1 MAQPTAPLLS
11 FGASGQIA
19 KTLVYSRWKG
29 RPYVRRYVIPA
40 NPQSAAQQTTRNTF
54 AWGNQVW
61 KLAPQDFQAPWNAF
75 ASGQVLTGRNAF
87 LSSVVSNLRGDAD
100 LTDLVFSP
108 GAKGGLA
115 PDALATTPGVG
126 TITADITEPSLP
138 TGWAITSAYAAA
150 IRDQDPATGILF
162 AITSGADVATPFQVV
177 LSGLD
182 AQLYQVGAWFEFT
195 KADGSVAYGPSLETT
210 ETPT

>member
-11 FGASGQIA
+11 FAASGQIA

-40 NPQSAAQQTTRNTF
+40 NPQSTAQTVTRNTF

-61 KLAPQDFQAPWNAF
+61 KLAPTDFQAPWNAF

-87 LSSVVSNLRGDAD
+87 LSSVVSTLRGDTD

-115 PDALATTPGVG
+115 PDAVAVTPGVG
-126 TITADITEPSLP
+126 TLTVDITEPSLP
-138 TGWAITSAYAAA
+138 TGWAIVAGYAAA
-150 IRDQDPATGILF
+150 IEDQDPATGTLF
-162 AITSGADVATPFQVV
+162 PITAGSDATTPFQVV
-177 LSGLD
+177 LSGLNTN
-182 AQLYQVGAWFEFT
+182 LYRVGAWFEFT
-195 KADGSVAYGPSLETT
+195 KADGATAYGPSLQDSD
-210 ETPT
+210 TPT